1 MEKTQRLLTT
11 EAMTSLSTREPRAK
25 MGVTGIL
32 SLGEA
37 APPELGAAPSAA
49 QRDLRE
55 LDSGEGSH
63 LAGALE
69 PGGWT
74 QKSRSWDL

>member
-11 EAMTSLSTREPRAK
+11 EAMTSLSTREPRAE
-25 MGVTGIL
+25 MGVTGIQ
-32 SLGEA
+32 SLGEE

-55 LDSGEGSH
+55 LDSGKGPTW
-63 LAGALE
+63 LM
-69 PGGWT
+69 P
-74 QKSRSWDL
+74 